1 MNLLLQKLKPWSLKR
16 LKRYSEEVKQ
26 GVQYSLRAKI
36 NSIATKVKL
45 IWLGGRRAYASPRS
59 HYAAAEFLY
68 MGKDILL
75 SYGLYFFILLPS
87 P

>member
-36 NSIATKVKL
+36 ISIATKVKL
-45 IWLGGRRAYASPRS
+45 IWLGGHRAYASPRS
-59 HYAAAEFLY
+59 HYAAEFLY
-68 MGKDILL
+68 TEKDIML